1 MTKTCAIIGCSPMC
15 FPWGFDEEDE
25 GCAALKLILI
35 NQISKLRGEGCTRFA
50 VSVDCGVG
58 LYAAEILHGL
68 KESDEELKTICYVP
82 YEEQATKWTPEL
94 RDRYFNALSTCTEVV
109 NVSFEKTVGCEF
121 KAHLAATKDADTVIA
136 VYDPDDPSCERE
148 AAAATVAEMLN
159 KQILTFDPKAIRL
172 QYWVNNMGYIYFLLP
187 INAEKRECFTLF
199 GI

>member
-50 VSVDCGVG
+50 VSMDCGVG

-68 KESDEELKTICYVP
+68 KGSDEELETICYVP

-94 RDRYFNALSTCTEVV
+94 RDRYFNALAACTEVV
-109 NVSFEKTVGCEF
+109 NVAYEKTVGCDF
-121 KAHLAATKDADTVIA
+121 KAYLKAINEADTVIA
-136 VYDPDDPSCERE
+136 VYDSDDPSCERE
-148 AAAATVAEMLN
+148 AAAATVADMLN

-172 QYWVNNMGYIYFLLP
+172 
-187 INAEKRECFTLF
+187 
-199 GI
+199 